1 MTTVTTE
8 GAAAREAD
16 RAQQLL
22 ADPSVADVVERIRRG
37 EFNAPPPPAPIE
49 PLEPGDLLPLPAPG
63 TPEHARAMQL
73 GEDALRKGELA
84 AVVVAGG
91 AGTRFGSNIPK
102 ALVPVLEQRTF
113 LDVKLAQ
120 LESLRKRYGKS
131 APLALMTSDI
141 THPAISVDLQARK
154 PYPDVLLFTQRMLP
168 RLTPAGDLFTTA
180 DGHPSYAPAGH
191 GDFFRALRESGTGE
205 ALYSRGVRHLF
216 FSNIDNLAA
225 TVDPLIA
232 GLHLAAGRQMT
243 VEVTPRQNPSS
254 GALDVGAAP
263 GRIGGR
269 PQLVEQVDPKKH
281 ALISTNNL
289 IFTLAPLL
297 ERRLE
302 LPFRVAKKEVSGQK
316 VLQLEQVTAEVIG
329 LPMVFIQVPRGD
341 LSTSRF
347 EPVKAPAD
355 LPRAAE
361 WVKAHLATL

>member
-1 MTTVTTE
+1 MTTE
-8 GAAAREAD
+8 SPAAKEVE
-16 RAQQLL
+16 RAKKLL
-22 ADPSVADVVERIRRG
+22 EDPSVADVVARIRRG
-37 EFNAPPPPAPIE
+37 EFNVPLPPAAIE
-49 PLEPGDLLPLPAPG
+49 PLEPGDLLSLPAPG
-63 TPEHARAMQL
+63 TPDHAKLLQA
-73 GEDALRKGELA
+73 GEDALRRGELA

-141 THPAISVDLQARK
+141 THPAISVDLQDRK

-168 RLTPAGDLFTTA
+168 RLTPSGDLFTTA

-232 GLHLAAGRQMT
+232 GIHLTAGRPMT
-243 VEVTPRQNPSS
+243 VEVTPRQNPS

-269 PQLVEQVDPKKH
+269 PQLIEQVDPSKH

-329 LPMVFIQVPRGD
+329 LPMVFVQVPRGD
-341 LSTSRF
+341 LKTSRF

-355 LPRAAE
+355 LPRAGE
-361 WVKAHLATL
+361 WVRAHLASL